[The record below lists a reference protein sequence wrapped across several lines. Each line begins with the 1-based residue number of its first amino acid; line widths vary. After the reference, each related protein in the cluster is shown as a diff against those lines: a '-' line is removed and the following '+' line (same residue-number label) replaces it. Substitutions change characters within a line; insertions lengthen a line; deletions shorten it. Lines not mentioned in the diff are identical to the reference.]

1 MLWVAFDIELCDDPA
16 WLELEDIDPRAMSRL
31 VRLAQIAKRN
41 DPSGGRLCRRDGGPM
56 CALDLAR
63 VHERSADAAAAWERF
78 LSEAIRLG
86 FLCELDGCLALV
98 DWDTR
103 WGKKP
108 SDESGAVAER
118 KRLQRERDRL
128 AKERAEIE
136 ALKASLQG
144 PLNDVTPCHAPV
156 TPPTVTPVTPCHG
169 RHAAQHSTAQ
179 HEHSSTPPSP
189 PPGGAGA
196 GSGQENEGDEGE
208 PKVVS
213 DCLSA
218 AQALHGQALP
228 AKAERK
234 VRDEVEALLQAG
246 HPPDAIGAWCRQAC
260 EDLLRD
266 PAGLNVP
273 VYGIPRRMRQF
284 STAPPADA
292 PALAGGAKPSRHPA
306 RCRCPVCGVVEDIVR
321 WSLDQPDI
329 ANLEAGCRHFASKR
343 FLPGLSGDQ
352 VLEGII
358 EALRLVDDVQ
368 PHVRSACRS
377 LAERLGATKSFS
389 ASPDPGW
396 STPAEALLAE
406 FESLPESEQADLL
419 AIAWETMPAVARSLV
434 SEGDRT
440 DSGHPMVRG
449 ALLEV
454 LGDRARA
461 SPVPA

>member
-179 HEHSSTPPSP
+179 HSSTPPSP

-196 GSGQENEGDEGE
+196 GAGRENEGDEGE

-213 DCLSA
+213 DCLRL

-260 EDLLRD
+260 DDLRRD
-266 PAGLNVP
+266 PNGLNVP
-273 VYGIPRRMRQF
+273 VFGISRRMRQLA
-284 STAPPADA
+284 SAPPSETP
-292 PALAGGAKPSRHPA
+292 PAGQAKPPRH
-306 RCRCPVCGVVEDIVR
+306 RVGCRCPVCGIVDDIVR
-321 WSLDQPDI
+321 WGLDVPVPPGGNLSSEDLRSLERACQ
-329 ANLEAGCRHFASKR
+329 ASATER
-343 FLPGLSGDQ
+343 FLPGLSPDQ
-352 VLEGII
+352 VRSGIV

-368 PHVRSACRS
+368 PHIRAACSA
-377 LAERLGATKSFS
+377 LAKHLGKNT
-389 ASPDPGW
+389 PG
-396 STPAEALLAE
+396 
-406 FESLPESEQADLL
+406 
-419 AIAWETMPAVARSLV
+419 
-434 SEGDRT
+434 
-440 DSGHPMVRG
+440 
-449 ALLEV
+449 
-454 LGDRARA
+454 RA
-461 SPVPA
+461 SPGPRRPATPESAPVPAGCVAEREER